1 MNKHKAAEPT
11 TLGIAE
17 AGRLMARG
25 EITATALTDAFLARI
40 AAVDPKLSSFVTLTT
55 ESARRA
61 AAQADTEMKQG
72 FSRGPLHGIP
82 IGLKDIYETEGVL
95 TTGHSHLLADY
106 IPASDAETVR
116 RLKAGGAVI
125 LGKLATHEFANG
137 AMTPDQP
144 FPPARNPWNTAYQPG
159 GSSSGSGA
167 AVAAALCMGAMGSD
181 TGGSIRNPA
190 GFCGTAGIKPTYGLV
205 SRCGIFPLSFSMDTA
220 GPLAWTVED
229 NALMLEV
236 LAGHD
241 PNDQAS
247 VRTPKVEYATATR
260 RPIKGLRIA
269 LARTWYEGDGNGGLT
284 PDMAKGMD
292 EAVRVLRDLG
302 AVVEEVVFP
311 DVWDYHICGRVI
323 ITVEAHA
330 IHRQEVIE
338 TPEKFGYATR
348 RRFQLGAFISA
359 EQYLSALRFRRKLQ
373 LDTRAAMRGY
383 DLIMTANQ
391 WGGPEIFE
399 EPQPIFHF
407 LGKASLSMPFN
418 VTGQPAL
425 TVCCGFGADGFP
437 LAFQLAGRP
446 FDEAS
451 VFAAGAAYERA
462 TPWRQRRPAL

>member
-1 MNKHKAAEPT
+1 MSKPTSAELT

-17 AGRLMARG
+17 AGRLMRRG
-25 EITATALTDAFLARI
+25 DLTSSALTEAFLARI
-40 AAVDPKLSSFVTLTT
+40 EAVDRKIASYITVVADR
-55 ESARRA
+55 ARIA
-61 AAQADTEMKQG
+61 AKQADTELSQG
-72 FSRGPLHGIP
+72 LDRGPLHGIP
-82 IGLKDIYETEGVL
+82 IALKDIYETEGVP
-95 TTGHSHLLADY
+95 TTGHSHLRAGY
-106 IPASDAETVR
+106 VPAVDAETVR

-144 FPPARNPWNTAYQPG
+144 FPAARNPWNTDYQPG

-167 AVAAALCMGAMGSD
+167 AVAAALCMGALGSD

-229 NALMLEV
+229 NALMLDV
-236 LAGHD
+236 LAGYD

-247 VRTPKVEYATATR
+247 ARAAKADYGAAAQR
-260 RPIKGLRIA
+260 SIKGMRIA
-269 LARTWYEGDGNGGLT
+269 LARTWYESEGGGDLT
-284 PDMAKGMD
+284 ADMANAMD
-292 EAVRVLRDLG
+292 EAVRVLRDQG

-311 DVWDYHICGRVI
+311 DIRDYHICGRVI

-338 TPEKFGYATR
+338 TPEKFGYTTR
-348 RRFQLGAFISA
+348 RRFQLGAFLTA
-359 EQYLSALRFRRKLQ
+359 EQYLSAVRFRRKLQ
-373 LDTRAAMRGY
+373 VDTRAAMRGY
-383 DLIMTANQ
+383 DLILAPNQ
-391 WGGPEIFE
+391 WGSPEKFE
-399 EPQPIFHF
+399 EPQAIFHF

-418 VTGQPAL
+418 VTGQPAM
-425 TVCCGFGADGFP
+425 TVCCGFGSDGFP

-446 FDEAS
+446 FDEVS

-462 TPWRQRRPAL
+462 TPWRSRRPTL